1 MVSLRH
7 MCSRLISACWAI
19 ITTISFG
26 DISVSR
32 VVSNLRRVVERVI
45 SAVAVQASPE
55 NADWRIVER
64 MCSES
69 VREQVNI
76 FGRRPR
82 NTGALCSPLLSY

>member
-1 MVSLRH
+1 MVSLHRL
-7 MCSRLISACWAI
+7 CSRFISACWAI

-32 VVSNLRRVVERVI
+32 VVSKLRRVVERVI
-45 SAVAVQASPE
+45 SAVSVKASPE
-55 NADWRIVER
+55 KADWRIVER

-82 NTGALCSPLLSY
+82 NTGALCSPLL

>member
-7 MCSRLISACWAI
+7 MCSRFISACWAI
-19 ITTISFG
+19 ITSLSFD

-32 VVSNLRRVVERVI
+32 AVSKLLRVVERVI
-45 SAVAVQASPE
+45 FAVSVKSSPE
-55 NADWRIVER
+55 KADWRIVER

-69 VREQVNI
+69 AREKINI

-82 NTGALCSPLLSY
+82 NTGALCSPLL